1 VGYRARVQ
9 VGSGDFAGGVD
20 ADAAGSAN
28 QRARGC
34 AGDGE
39 IGDYALRRAHETV
52 RQTAGIEVGSR
63 DIAAVLMRGR
73 RFPGRKRSAFAASVS
88 NDGHASALA
97 PGASKLVMCRYPNAH
112 SRDRRCSNLSRIP

>member
-63 DIAAVLMRGR
+63 DIAGGVNAEAAVPWVGNGA
-73 RFPGRKRSAFAASVS
+73 PFAASVS

-97 PGASKLVMCRYPNAH
+97 PGASKLVMVP
-112 SRDRRCSNLSRIP
+112 LSERT